1 MLSARVVLGPS
12 ANAVATETGAAGTD
26 AYCSLYRDAHADGYA
41 YWLLASW
48 ARRAR
53 RCRLAFA
60 EHAFRLSSIGI
71 LYSPSTLPQAQ
82 CMCIN
87 LVHVRGL
94 DADTL
99 IAVLSRHIVLL
110 SRELW
115 LLRVDP

>member
-1 MLSARVVLGPS
+1 MVLGPS

-26 AYCSLYRDAHADGYA
+26 SDAYCTVMLMLMVMLIGYCI
-41 YWLLASW
+41 LASW

-60 EHAFRLSSIGI
+60 EHAFRLSSIDI